1 MNDIDRIPKTRP
13 ILYEL
18 FCPVCGGS
26 VYAKEE
32 EPAYIGRPEAG
43 LNPEGFTI
51 TKLECVLCRETFD
64 MTGIGIKYEKH
75 IAEELGWPF
84 PSEIADG
91 PSAIPERVEKR
102 MRMRELDS
110 GSLFQSIEDYYADNF
125 NRSPLSLEKD
135 VLHYVLKRK
144 GKFAKEHS
152 PVDTISVSDDDE
164 SFIAHIQSV
173 GGKYGLVRKW
183 LPNEIHAPDFSEG
196 DIIES
201 KTEESSG
208 FFVKR
213 YYVVY
218 GNQFCPIAIA
228 YK

>member
-1 MNDIDRIPKTRP
+1 M
-13 ILYEL
+13 
-18 FCPVCGGS
+18 
-26 VYAKEE
+26 YAKEE
-32 EPAYIGRPEAG
+32 EPAYVGRSKSG
-43 LNPEGFTI
+43 LNPEGYTI

-110 GSLFQSIEDYYADNF
+110 DSLVQSIEDYYADNYS
-125 NRSPLSLEKD
+125 RSPLPLEKD
-135 VLHYVLKRK
+135 VLHYVLKKK
-144 GKFAKEHS
+144 GKFARDLT
-152 PVDTISVSDDDE
+152 PVDTISVSDRDE
-164 SFIAHIQSV
+164 SSIAHIQNV
-173 GGKYGLVRKW
+173 GGKYGLERKW
-183 LPNEIHAPDFSEG
+183 LPNEIQVHDFSEG
-196 DIIES
+196 DVIES
-201 KTEESSG
+201 KTEESNG
-208 FFVKR
+208 LFVRR

-218 GNQFCPIAIA
+218 GNQFCPIAVA